1 MERPMHVDFSCRVGP
16 NVAYGGET
24 TETLGCKVWL
34 PQPKRTYARINT
46 CTDDKVSRGYKVE
59 VEGEGRIV
67 LFVNW

>member
-1 MERPMHVDFSCRVGP
+1 MHVDFPVVGP
-16 NVAYGGET
+16 NVAYWGET
-24 TETLGCKVWL
+24 TETLGCEVWL
-34 PQPKRTYARINT
+34 PRPKRTYARINM